1 MAISPPVPYAPEL
14 VESILD
20 RIGDGESLSHICRD
34 EGMPN
39 KRTFLRWVTD
49 KPEVQKLY
57 TEALKLREEVYF
69 DQIVDIVD
77 TCRDP
82 AKARLQADSRK
93 WVLARM
99 NPKKYGD
106 KMTQE
111 LTGADGG
118 PMVVEIMHFS
128 GTPEEVAAAHAESR
142 AQFDRVGEEID
153 RSFPEA

>member
-1 MAISPPVPYAPEL
+1 MVHYTPEL

-20 RIGDGESLSHICRD
+20 RIGDGESLSAICRIK
-34 EGMPN
+34 GMPN
-39 KRTFLRWVTD
+39 KRTFLRWVKD
-49 KPEVQKLY
+49 KPEVQKAY
-57 TEALKLREEVYF
+57 TEALALREEVYF
-69 DQIVDIVD
+69 DEIVHIVD

-111 LTGADGG
+111 LQGADGG
-118 PMVVEIMHFS
+118 PLVIEMV
-128 GTPEEVAAAHAESR
+128 
-142 AQFDRVGEEID
+142 QFASPPD
-153 RSFPEA
+153 A